1 VNGCTIIARNYL
13 AQARVLA
20 ETFRDHHPDGRFF
33 ALVIDADGRVV
44 SGAREPFE
52 LVTPAD
58 LPFGDREYERM
69 AAIYDVQELST
80 AVKPTFLRQ
89 LLAAGLGDVA
99 YFDPDIAVYA
109 PLHEIS
115 VLVREQGI
123 VLTPHVTA
131 PMPRDGRPPGEHTIL
146 AAGIYNL
153 GFIAVSDGAGEF
165 LDWWGERLRRDCIL
179 APERGTSFVDQR
191 WVDFVPALYD
201 PWILRDETYNVAYW
215 NLTDRQVTRN
225 GGRWLVNGKPLRF
238 FHFSAYDPRA
248 PYLLSKH
255 QGATPRILLSEEPEL
270 TELCREYGDR
280 LLERGYALSIEQPY
294 GFDALPSGMRVD
306 RRMRRLYREALLAA
320 EEGQG
325 VEPPNPFIDPEAFV
339 SWLREPPDSHGQAT
353 RISRYL
359 HAARAE
365 RPDLVAR
372 FHDLRWIDGDRFVDW
387 VALEGQ
393 GELGIPHEL
402 APEARAVAVE
412 EETPESEPKSGVNV
426 AGYLEA
432 ELGVGEAGRKVL
444 STVEHAG
451 LPYVAVNYSATSSRQ
466 QHQLDERHT
475 GDPVYDTNIICVN
488 ADRLPDF
495 TYEAGPAFFRNRYS
509 IGVWWWE
516 IADFPDSLHESFK
529 IVDEIWVGSRFVAD
543 SIGAATDKPV
553 KVFPVPIEV
562 PKAEP
567 LDRVALGLPDGF
579 LFLFAFDFF
588 SVLERKNPLGLIEA
602 FSRAFEPGEGPVL
615 MLKSI
620 NGDKQLV
627 ELERLRAAAAR
638 RPDIHLV
645 DRYVTAAEKNSLM
658 AGCDCYV
665 SLHRSE
671 GFGLTLAEA
680 MAYGR
685 PAIATAYSGNVDF
698 MHEENSYLV
707 PYREGR
713 IPQSAEPYPAGSPWA
728 DPDIDEAARILR
740 HVYENQAEA
749 EEIGRRGRAE
759 ILSDRSVE
767 NASGFIRKRLDEISE
782 QRRRVPPVSRAEPV
796 PESASEIEHAWRFLS
811 DGPEVPL
818 QAESRFGF
826 AGVLGRRILYRLLR
840 PYMFRQREW
849 EVAVV
854 KALRQVEANAHAEA
868 REAAAVER
876 RLAKTLFRASDQLD
890 RASRR
895 LVPRQSEIDSNLSE
909 LVDRVSSNE
918 DSLDR
923 LDSEAHP
930 SFFVEP
936 GLLSLIE
943 GDKGSTIGYS
953 NGRPGTDPDDVYT
966 GFEAVFRG
974 PESRVTDLQRVYLGL
989 LGNRAPVLDFG
1000 CGRGEFL
1007 DLLAEGG
1014 VPARGVDID
1023 AAMVERAREKGH
1035 EVEHADGI
1043 EYLAAQPDATF
1054 GVIFAAQVIEHLP
1067 YQQLLEFLTLA
1078 EKKLKPGGLLISET
1092 VNPHPLSAFKAF
1104 WLDLTHE
1111 RPIYPEVAIT
1121 LCRLHGFGSAR
1132 VFFPTGTGDYETDKL
1147 EQPAYAVVASSA
1159 DQ

>member
-20 ETFRDHHPDGRFF
+20 ETFREHHPDGRFF
-33 ALVIDADGRVV
+33 VLVIDADGRVV

-52 LVTPAD
+52 LVIPAD
-58 LPFGDREYERM
+58 LPFGEGEFERM

-80 AVKPTFLRQ
+80 AVKPTFLQ
-89 LLAAGLGDVA
+89 YLLAGGLGDVA

-109 PLHEIS
+109 RLDGIS
-115 VLVREQGI
+115 VLAREHGI

-131 PMPRDGRPPGEHTIL
+131 PMPRDDRPPGEHTIL

-153 GFIAVSDGAGEF
+153 GFIAVSDGAVEF

-179 APERGTSFVDQR
+179 APKRGTSFVDQR
-191 WVDFVPALYD
+191 WVDFVPALYQ

-215 NLTDRQVTRN
+215 NLSDRKLTRA
-225 GGRWLVNGKPLRF
+225 GDRWLVNGRPLQF
-238 FHFSAYDPRA
+238 FHFSAYDPRT

-255 QGATPRILLSEEPEL
+255 QGNSPRILLSQEPGLEAI
-270 TELCREYGDR
+270 CSEYGDR
-280 LLERGYALSIEQPY
+280 LFERGYTTAVEQPY
-294 GFDALPSGMRVD
+294 GFGGLPSGMRLD

-320 EEGQG
+320 ERGDG
-325 VEPPNPFIDPEAFV
+325 MEPPNPFDDPEAFV
-339 SWLREPPDSHGQAT
+339 SWLREPPDRLGQAA

-359 HAARAE
+359 HAVYTE
-365 RPDLVAR
+365 RPDLQER
-372 FHDLRWIDGDRFVDW
+372 FHDLRWLAGDRFADW
-387 VALEGQ
+387 AAIEGRTEFAL
-393 GELGIPHEL
+393 PHEL
-402 APEARAVAVE
+402 APEPTSVATE
-412 EETPESEPKSGVNV
+412 EVADTAPKAGVNV

-444 STVEHAG
+444 SAVEHAG
-451 LPYVAVNYSATSSRQ
+451 LPYVAVNYRATSSRQ

-495 TYEAGPAFFRNRYS
+495 TYETGPMFFRNRYS

-516 IADFPDSLHESFK
+516 VADFPESLHESFK
-529 IVDEIWVGSRFVAD
+529 IVDEIWVGSHFVAE

-553 KVFPVPIEV
+553 KVFPVPIDV
-562 PKAEP
+562 PEAHP
-567 LDRVALGLPDGF
+567 LDRRALGLPEGF

-588 SVLERKNPLGLIEA
+588 SVLERKNPLGLVEA
-602 FSRAFEPGEGPVL
+602 FSRAFKPGEGPVL
-615 MLKSI
+615 LLKSI

-627 ELERLRAAAAR
+627 ELERLRAATAG

-685 PAIATAYSGNVDF
+685 PAIATSYSGNLDF

-707 PYREGR
+707 PYREAR

-759 ILSDRSVE
+759 ILSDRSIE

-782 QRRRVPPVSRAEPV
+782 QRRRVPPVSGAEPV

-818 QAESRFGF
+818 RAESRFGF

-854 KALRQVEANAHAEA
+854 KALRQVEAKAHAEA
-868 REAAAVER
+868 QEAAAAER

-890 RASRR
+890 RASGR
-895 LVPRQSEIDSNLSE
+895 LLPRQSEILSHLSE

-930 SFFVEP
+930 RFFVEP

-953 NGRPGTDPDDVYT
+953 NGRPGADPDDVYT

-974 PESRVTDLQRVYLGL
+974 SESRVADLQRVYLGL
-989 LGNRAPVLDFG
+989 LGNRSPVLDFG

-1007 DLLAEGG
+1007 DLLAEAG

-1035 EVEHADGI
+1035 DVEHADGI

-1067 YQQLLEFLTLA
+1067 YQSLLEFLTLA
-1078 EKKLKPGGLLISET
+1078 ERKLEPGGLLISET
-1092 VNPHPLSAFKAF
+1092 VNPHPLNAFKAF

-1121 LCRLHGFGSAR
+1121 LCRLHGFSSAR
-1132 VFFPTGTGDYETDKL
+1132 VFFPAGTGDYETDRL
-1147 EQPAYAVVASSA
+1147 EQPAYSVVASSA
-1159 DQ
+1159 SQ